1 MKKKCLSCL
10 FAALLLFAAVIPGI
24 ALADFNYDT
33 IGTPHIIVIDASD
46 LSASSPVYERAA
58 DEQIYPASTTKMLTC
73 LLALEHA
80 SLDTE
85 ITVGEEIRGFFETKK
100 GYTTGPSGSSLM
112 GLVVGETVTLRDL
125 LYGLML
131 TSGNDAADAIAV
143 AIGGTIQDFVNM
155 MNERAAELGMNGSHF
170 ANPNGVHSD
179 NHYSTARDMAKLAA
193 YAMNNPSFAEIVK
206 TPSYTVPANSTRHED
221 LNLINSNFLLTS
233 LGSSKYTSY
242 PYEYC
247 IGIKTGMTPRSGYCL
262 VAAAEKD
269 GARAI
274 VCLYGDP
281 SDGSSMD
288 RFANAKRI
296 FEDLFDT
303 AYVTVSADQLTLENS
318 FSCTVPHA
326 RPEDL
331 DEDGLLHLTVDR
343 ASFTIKTL
351 PQEAEAIL
359 NGTTPVTAEVQ
370 WIDSLSAPIH
380 QGQQIG
386 IVNYK
391 LGNKTLYT
399 TVLTSPKDILEIAVI
414 SPAENEQQTD
424 GSQIPSNSL
433 LTTPEAST
441 KPASKPSSPVSP
453 FVIVLII
460 LIVILIIALAI
471 VLILSSSQKKKRRQ
485 ARRRNAGY
493 SSSRQGSNA
502 GYSSSRQGDTYRSS
516 SERRSSRSSS
526 DRTSRDANPRSSR
539 SSGRGSSYGNRDYS
553 SERTRRR
560 H

>member
-1 MKKKCLSCL
+1 
-10 FAALLLFAAVIPGI
+10 
-24 ALADFNYDT
+24 
-33 IGTPHIIVIDASD
+33 
-46 LSASSPVYERAA
+46 
-58 DEQIYPASTTKMLTC
+58 
-73 LLALEHA
+73 
-80 SLDTE
+80 
-85 ITVGEEIRGFFETKK
+85 
-100 GYTTGPSGSSLM
+100 
-112 GLVVGETVTLRDL
+112 
-125 LYGLML
+125 
-131 TSGNDAADAIAV
+131 
-143 AIGGTIQDFVNM
+143 
-155 MNERAAELGMNGSHF
+155 
-170 ANPNGVHSD
+170 
-179 NHYSTARDMAKLAA
+179 
-193 YAMNNPSFAEIVK
+193 
-206 TPSYTVPANSTRHED
+206 
-221 LNLINSNFLLTS
+221 
-233 LGSSKYTSY
+233 
-242 PYEYC
+242 
-247 IGIKTGMTPRSGYCL
+247 MTPKSGYCL

-318 FSCTVPHA
+318 FSCAVPHA

-331 DEDGLLHLTVDR
+331 DEDGLLHLTADQ

-351 PQEAEAIL
+351 PQEADAIL

-391 LGNKTLYT
+391 LGSKTLYT
-399 TVLTSPKDILEIAVI
+399 TILTSPRDILEVAVI
-414 SPAENEQQTD
+414 SPPEGEAQAD
-424 GSQIPSNSL
+424 GAQAPSNSL
-433 LTTPEAST
+433 LTTPESNP
-441 KPASKPSSPVSP
+441 KPTSKPSSPVSP
-453 FVIVLII
+453 FVIVLLV

-485 ARRRNAGY
+485 ARRRNTGY
-493 SSSRQGSNA
+493 SSSRQGGNT
-502 GYSSSRQGDTYRSS
+502 GYSSSRQGGSYRSS
-516 SERRSSRSSS
+516 SERRSTHSSS
-526 DRTSRDANPRSSR
+526 DRTSRDAYPRSGR
-539 SSGRGSSYGNRDYS
+539 SSGRGSSYDNRDYA

>member
-10 FAALLLFAAVIPGI
+10 FAAMLLFAAVIPGI
-24 ALADFNYDT
+24 ALADFNYDV

-46 LSASSPVYERAA
+46 LSAASPVYERAA

-73 LLALEHA
+73 LLALEHSSPDA
-80 SLDTE
+80 E
-85 ITVGEEIRGFFETKK
+85 VTVGEEIRGFFETKK

-112 GLVVGETVTLRDL
+112 GLVVGETVTMRDL
-125 LYGLML
+125 MYGLML
-131 TSGNDAADAIAV
+131 SSGNDAADAIAV
-143 AIGGTIQDFVNM
+143 AIGGTIQDFVSM
-155 MNERAAELGMNGSHF
+155 MNEKAAEIGMTGSHF
-170 ANPNGVHSD
+170 TNPNGVHND

-193 YAMNNPSFAEIVK
+193 YAMNNQTFAEIVR
-206 TPSYTVPANSTRHED
+206 TPAYTVPSNSTRQQD

-233 LGSSKYTSY
+233 LGSSNYSSY

-247 IGIKTGMTPRSGYCL
+247 IGIKTGMTPKSGYCL

-318 FSCTVPHA
+318 FSCAVPHA

-331 DEDGLLHLTVDR
+331 DEDGLLHLTVDQ

-351 PQEAEAIL
+351 PQEANAIL
-359 NGTTPVTAEVQ
+359 NGTSPVTAEVQ

-399 TVLTSPKDILEIAVI
+399 TVLTSPRDILEVAVI
-414 SPAENEQQTD
+414 SQGESSEALAD
-424 GSQIPSNSL
+424 GSQVASNSL
-433 LTTPEAST
+433 LTAPEISP
-441 KPASKPSSPVSP
+441 KPTSKPSSPVSP

-460 LIVILIIALAI
+460 LIVILIIALAV
-471 VLILSSSQKKKRRQ
+471 VLIVSSSQKKKRTQ
-485 ARRRNAGY
+485 ARKRRTGY
-493 SSSRQGSNA
+493 SSPTA
-502 GYSSSRQGDTYRSS
+502 RQGDTYRPASRNRSARSS
-516 SERRSSRSSS
+516 SERSSRDYYSRTGRPSERNSST
-526 DRTSRDANPRSSR
+526 RSRN
-539 SSGRGSSYGNRDYS
+539 YS
-553 SERTRRR
+553 SERDRQRR
-560 H
+560 

>member
-10 FAALLLFAAVIPGI
+10 FAAMLLIAAVLPGV
-24 ALADFNYDT
+24 ALADFDYNT
-33 IGTPHIIVIDASD
+33 IGTPHMIVIDASD

-58 DEQIYPASTTKMLTC
+58 DEQIYPASTTKILTC
-73 LLALEHA
+73 LLALEHSSPDA
-80 SLDTE
+80 E
-85 ITVGEEIRGFFETKK
+85 VTVGEEIRGFFETKK

-112 GLVVGETVTLRDL
+112 GLVVGETVTVRDL

-143 AIGGTIQDFVNM
+143 AVGGTIQDFVAM
-155 MNERAAELGMNGSHF
+155 MNSRAAELGMTGSHF
-170 ANPNGVHSD
+170 TNPNGVHND

-193 YAMNNPSFAEIVK
+193 YAMNNPTFAEIVR
-206 TPSYTVPANSTRHED
+206 TPSYTVPSNSTRHED

-233 LGSSKYTSY
+233 LGSSNYTSY

-247 IGIKTGMTPRSGYCL
+247 IGIKTGMTTKSGYCL

-269 GARAI
+269 GAKAI

-281 SDGSSMD
+281 AEGSSMD

-296 FEDLFDT
+296 FENLFDT

-318 FSCTVPHA
+318 FSCAVPHA

-331 DEDGLLHLTVDR
+331 DEDGQLHLTVDP
-343 ASFTIKTL
+343 ATFTIKAL
-351 PQEAEAIL
+351 PEEANAII

-391 LGNKTLYT
+391 LGSKTLYT
-399 TVLTSPKDILEIAVI
+399 TVLTSPRDILEVAVI
-414 SPAENEQQTD
+414 SPAETEGALAD
-424 GSQIPSNSL
+424 GSQMPSNSL
-433 LTTPEAST
+433 LTSPETSP
-441 KPASKPSSPVSP
+441 KPTSKPSSPVSP

-471 VLILSSSQKKKRRQ
+471 VLILSSSQKKKRKQ
-485 ARRRNAGY
+485 ARRRGSGY
-493 SSSRQGSNA
+493 SSS
-502 GYSSSRQGDTYRSS
+502 SRQRDAYRSSYEKRTPRSS
-516 SERRSSRSSS
+516 SERSSRDSYP
-526 DRTSRDANPRSSR
+526 RTSR
-539 SSGRGSSYGNRDYS
+539 SSGRQSSYSSRDHYS
-553 SERTRRR
+553 SGRNRRGR
-560 H
+560 

>member
-10 FAALLLFAAVIPGI
+10 FAAMLLFAAVIPGI
-24 ALADFNYDT
+24 ALADFDYDV
-33 IGTPHIIVIDASD
+33 IGTPYMIVIDASD

-58 DEQIYPASTTKMLTC
+58 DERIFPASTTKILTC
-73 LLALEHA
+73 LLALEHSSPDA
-80 SLDTE
+80 E
-85 ITVGEEIRGFFETKK
+85 VTVGEEIRGFFETKK

-112 GLVVGETVTLRDL
+112 GLVVGETVTMRDL

-143 AIGGTIQDFVNM
+143 AVGGTIQDFVSM
-155 MNERAAELGMNGSHF
+155 MNSRAAELGMTGSHF
-170 ANPNGVHSD
+170 TNPNGVHND

-193 YAMNNPSFAEIVK
+193 YALNNPTFAEIVR
-206 TPSYTVPANSTRHED
+206 TPSYTVPSNSTRHED

-233 LGSSKYTSY
+233 LGSSNYSSY

-247 IGIKTGMTPRSGYCL
+247 IGIKTGMTTKSGYCL

-269 GARAI
+269 GAKAI

-281 SDGSSMD
+281 AEGSSMD
-288 RFANAKRI
+288 RFSNAKRI
-296 FEDLFDT
+296 FENLFDT

-318 FSCTVPHA
+318 FSCAVPHA

-331 DEDGLLHLTVDR
+331 DDDGQLHLTVDP
-343 ASFTIKTL
+343 ATFTIKAL
-351 PQEAEAIL
+351 PEEANAII

-399 TVLTSPKDILEIAVI
+399 TVLTSPRDILEVAVI
-414 SPAENEQQTD
+414 SSAESSGTLAD
-424 GSQIPSNSL
+424 GSQMSSNSL
-433 LTTPEAST
+433 LTTPETSP

-471 VLILSSSQKKKRRQ
+471 VLILSSSQKKKRKQ
-485 ARRRNAGY
+485 ARRRNGSY
-493 SSSRQGSNA
+493 SSSSRQRDA
-502 GYSSSRQGDTYRSS
+502 YRSSYEKRSGRSS
-516 SERRSSRSSS
+516 SERSARDSYSR
-526 DRTSRDANPRSSR
+526 TSR
-539 SSGRGSSYGNRDYS
+539 SSGRRSSYSSRDHYS
-553 SERTRRR
+553 SDRNRRGR
-560 H
+560 

>member
-10 FAALLLFAAVIPGI
+10 FAAMLLFAAAVPGI
-24 ALADFNYDT
+24 ALANSIYDT
-33 IGTPHIIVIDASD
+33 IGTPHMIVIDAGD

-73 LLALEHA
+73 LLALEN
-80 SLDTE
+80 SSPDDE
-85 ITVGEEIRGFFETKK
+85 VTVGEEIRGFFETKK

-112 GLVVGETVTLRDL
+112 GLVIGETVTMRDL

-143 AIGGTIQDFVNM
+143 AVGGTIENFVDM
-155 MNERAAELGMNGSHF
+155 MNKRAAELGMNGSHF

-179 NHYSTARDMAKLAA
+179 SHYSTARDMAKLAA
-193 YAMNNPSFAEIVK
+193 YAMNNPTFQEIVK
-206 TPSYTVPANSTRHED
+206 TASYTVPANSTRHED

-233 LGSSKYTSY
+233 LGSSNYTAY

-247 IGIKTGMTPRSGYCL
+247 IGIKTGMTTKSGYCL

-281 SDGSSMD
+281 VEGSSMD

-318 FSCTVPHA
+318 FSCTVPQA

-331 DEDGLLHLTVDR
+331 DEDGLLHLTADQ
-343 ASFTIKTL
+343 ASFTIRTL

-359 NGTTPVTAEVQ
+359 NGTSPVTAEVQ
-370 WIDSLSAPIH
+370 WIDSLSAPLH

-391 LGNKTLYT
+391 LGSKTLYT
-399 TVLTSPKDILEIAVI
+399 TVLTAPRDILEVAVI
-414 SPAENEQQTD
+414 SQPESEAPAD
-424 GSQIPSNSL
+424 GSHVPSNSL
-433 LTTPEAST
+433 LTAPET
-441 KPASKPSSPVSP
+441 DPKPASKPSSPVSP
-453 FVIVLII
+453 FVIVLIV

-471 VLILSSSQKKKRRQ
+471 VLVLSSSQKKRRKRAKRR
-485 ARRRNAGY
+485 ATSRSS
-493 SSSRQGSNA
+493 SSSRQGTS
-502 GYSSSRQGDTYRSS
+502 YRSS
-516 SERRSSRSSS
+516 SGRSPSQSSS
-526 DRTSRDANPRSSR
+526 GRPSGNTYSGNGR
-539 SSGRGSSYGNRDYS
+539 SSGRSASYDSRSYPQDRNR
-553 SERTRRR
+553 RGR
-560 H
+560 

>member
-1 MKKKCLSCL
+1 MKKKRLSCL
-10 FAALLLFAAVIPGI
+10 FAAMLLIAAVIPGI

-73 LLALEHA
+73 LLALENA
-80 SLDTE
+80 SPDDE
-85 ITVGEEIRGFFETKK
+85 VTVGEEIRGFFETKK

-131 TSGNDAADAIAV
+131 SSGNDAADAIAV
-143 AIGGTIQDFVNM
+143 AIGGTIQDFVSM
-155 MNERAAELGMNGSHF
+155 MNARAAELGMSGSHF
-170 ANPNGVHSD
+170 TNPNGVHND

-193 YAMNNPSFAEIVK
+193 YAMNNPTFAEIVR
-206 TPSYTVPANSTRHED
+206 TPSYTVPANSTRKED

-233 LGSSKYTSY
+233 LGSSNYTSY

-247 IGIKTGMTPRSGYCL
+247 IGIKTGMTTKSGYCL

-269 GARAI
+269 GAKAI
-274 VCLYGDP
+274 ICLYGDP
-281 SDGSSMD
+281 AEGSSMD

-318 FSCTVPHA
+318 FSCAVPHA

-331 DEDGLLHLTVDR
+331 DEDGLLHLTVDP
-343 ASFTIKTL
+343 ASFTIKAL
-351 PQEAEAIL
+351 PQEANAII
-359 NGTTPVTAEVQ
+359 NGTTPVTADVQ
-370 WIDSLSAPIH
+370 WIDSLSAPLH

-391 LGNKTLYT
+391 LGSKTLYT
-399 TVLTSPKDILEIAVI
+399 TVLTSPRDILEVAVI
-414 SPAENEQQTD
+414 SQAESAETLAD
-424 GSQIPSNSL
+424 GAQVSSNSL
-433 LTTPEAST
+433 LTAPESSP
-441 KPASKPSSPVSP
+441 KPAAKQSSPVSP
-453 FVIVLII
+453 FVIVLIV

-471 VLILSSSQKKKRRQ
+471 VLIVSSNQKKKRKQ
-485 ARRRNAGY
+485 ARRRSNGRSS
-493 SSSRQGSNA
+493 SSSRREDA
-502 GYSSSRQGDTYRSS
+502 YHSSSGTRTTRPSSERSSRDSYSRTSRPSGRSS
-516 SERRSSRSSS
+516 SYES
-526 DRTSRDANPRSSR
+526 
-539 SSGRGSSYGNRDYS
+539 RDYS
-553 SERTRRR
+553 SDRNRRSR
-560 H
+560 

>member
-1 MKKKCLSCL
+1 MKKKRLSCL
-10 FAALLLFAAVIPGI
+10 FAAMLLIAAVIPGI

-73 LLALEHA
+73 LLALENA
-80 SLDTE
+80 SPDDE
-85 ITVGEEIRGFFETKK
+85 VTVGEEIRGFFETKK

-131 TSGNDAADAIAV
+131 SSGNDAADAIAV
-143 AIGGTIQDFVNM
+143 AIGGTIQDFVSM
-155 MNERAAELGMNGSHF
+155 MNARAAELGMSGSHF
-170 ANPNGVHSD
+170 TNPNGVHND

-193 YAMNNPSFAEIVK
+193 YAMNNPTFAEIVR
-206 TPSYTVPANSTRHED
+206 TPSYTVPANSTRKED

-233 LGSSKYTSY
+233 LGSSNYTSY

-247 IGIKTGMTPRSGYCL
+247 IGIKTGMTTKSGYCL

-269 GARAI
+269 GAKAI
-274 VCLYGDP
+274 ICLYGDP
-281 SDGSSMD
+281 AEGSSMD

-318 FSCTVPHA
+318 FSCAVPHA

-331 DEDGLLHLTVDR
+331 DEDGLLHLTVDP
-343 ASFTIKTL
+343 ASFTIKAL
-351 PQEAEAIL
+351 PQEANAII
-359 NGTTPVTAEVQ
+359 NGTTPVTADVQ
-370 WIDSLSAPIH
+370 WIDSLSAPLH

-391 LGNKTLYT
+391 LGSKTLYT
-399 TVLTSPKDILEIAVI
+399 TVLTSPRDILEVAVI
-414 SPAENEQQTD
+414 SQAESAETLAD
-424 GSQIPSNSL
+424 GAQVSSNSL
-433 LTTPEAST
+433 LTAPESSP
-441 KPASKPSSPVSP
+441 KPAAKQSSPVSP
-453 FVIVLII
+453 FVIVLIV

-471 VLILSSSQKKKRRQ
+471 VLIVSSNQKKKRKQ
-485 ARRRNAGY
+485 AHRRSNGRSS
-493 SSSRQGSNA
+493 SSSRREDA
-502 GYSSSRQGDTYRSS
+502 YHSSSGTRTTRPSSERSSRDSYSRTSRPSGRSS
-516 SERRSSRSSS
+516 SYES
-526 DRTSRDANPRSSR
+526 
-539 SSGRGSSYGNRDYS
+539 RDYS
-553 SERTRRR
+553 SDRNRRSR
-560 H
+560 